1 MCREQ
6 CRQSREAR
14 DSQTHKTLTPRISQP
29 PISITTNNTNL
40 EWNFIRWVLRLAN
53 ICVTGI
59 YSTSLS
65 LQNFVVSWRK
75 NTRNN
80 NLLIFWNTL
89 DFTFLSPLYDE
100 EWINRLQRLQR
111 HQRTPTFHRIQI
123 LLHILHHQIQ
133 LFLPLQRALQLN
145 LQVCPPQLRRQQQ
158 IIHPFQVICMWI
170 AFCTSRNSIT

>member
-59 YSTSLS
+59 YSTSLP

-89 DFTFLSPLYDE
+89 DFTFLSPLLMRNGSTDYRDYNGTNE
-100 EWINRLQRLQR
+100 
-111 HQRTPTFHRIQI
+111 HQHFIEFKYYFIFFIIKSSCFFHYNE
-123 LLHILHHQIQ
+123 
-133 LFLPLQRALQLN
+133 P
-145 LQVCPPQLRRQQQ
+145 C
-158 IIHPFQVICMWI
+158 
-170 AFCTSRNSIT
+170 NSIFKFVLHNFDDNNKLFTHFKWYVCELRFVLQEIQ